1 MNMKDIIDI
10 HSHILPHVD
19 DGCKSYTEALK
30 MIDLYRGQNVKT
42 VICTPHYGVY
52 GIPGTDI
59 DDMYNQLSYDASC
72 KGVILLLGNEILFDR
87 FTLLH
92 VRRGLAR
99 TLNSSKYILV
109 EFDPWGAG
117 ANADYIFNCMSW
129 LAQSEYKPIL
139 AHAERYPA
147 LQVKEGIYHK
157 LVRAGVKLQVN
168 AYDIYNNP
176 DEREQKVTRRLLRNH
191 LVSFIGSDAHGERRP
206 PLLLDGVSWIYDN
219 CREDYADAVVHDNA
233 ENLLLGHKK

>member
-1 MNMKDIIDI
+1 MKHIVDI
-10 HSHILPHVD
+10 HSHILPDVD
-19 DGCKSYTEALK
+19 DGCKSHAESVK
-30 MIDLYRGQNVKT
+30 MLDLYMGQHVEAI
-42 VICTPHYGVY
+42 ICTPHYGVC
-52 GIPGTDI
+52 GIPGVDI
-59 DDMYNQLSYDASC
+59 EDAYC
-72 KGVILLLGNEILFDR
+72 LLIRKAADRGITLYLGNEILFDR

-99 TLNSSKYILV
+99 TLCNSEYILV

-117 ANADYIFNCMSW
+117 ASADYIFNCMSW

-147 LQVKEGIYHK
+147 LQVNEDIYHK
-157 LVRAGVKLQVN
+157 LVRAGVKLQIN

-176 DEREQKVTRRLLRNH
+176 DEREQKVTRRLLMKH
-191 LVSFIGSDAHGERRP
+191 LVSFIGSDTHGERRP
-206 PLLLDGVSWIYDN
+206 PILLDGVSWIYDN

-233 ENLLLGHKK
+233 AKLILGETK